1 VKILAILGDS
11 RGIDLQPDR
20 AALKAIDADITFLD
34 EPKRQELSETLWQQ
48 NWDIL
53 FFAGHSRSQPDGA
66 TGQLWLNP
74 KELLSI
80 ADLQYAL
87 TQSINHGLKLAI
99 FNSCDG
105 LGLANELAD
114 LQIPQMI
121 VMRQPVPDTVAQAF
135 LSNFLQRFAQG
146 QPFYQAVR
154 NAREQL
160 HDLEDQN
167 PCASWLPVIIQ
178 NPATLPPTWQ
188 DFHRGK

>member
-1 VKILAILGDS
+1 MTLNPQ
-11 RGIDLQPDR
+11 RR
-20 AALKAIDADITFLD
+20 
-34 EPKRQELSETLWQQ
+34 ELSDSLWNQAW
-48 NWDIL
+48 NIL
-53 FFAGHSRSQPDGA
+53 FFAGHSHSQPDGV
-66 TGQLWLNP
+66 TGKLWLNA
-74 KELLSI
+74 KESISI

-121 VMRQPVPDTVAQAF
+121 VMRQPVPDAVAQAF

-160 HDLEDQN
+160 HDLEPQN
-167 PCASWLPVIIQ
+167 PCASWLPIIIQ